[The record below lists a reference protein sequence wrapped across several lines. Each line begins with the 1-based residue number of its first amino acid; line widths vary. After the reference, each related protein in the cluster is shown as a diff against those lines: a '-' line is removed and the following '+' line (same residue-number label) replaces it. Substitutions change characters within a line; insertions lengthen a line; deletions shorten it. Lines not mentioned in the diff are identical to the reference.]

1 MGKENKSKNASQND
15 DPDESDNNNMKIV
28 KFTKNIKDED
38 RNITKKYIFYLMLNK
53 IWRKLKKENE

>member
-15 DPDESDNNNMKIV
+15 DPDESDNNSMKIV

-38 RNITKKYIFYLMLNK
+38 RNITKKCIFYLMLNK